1 MVMGTEQAVC
11 MGCCLN
17 PGFICN
23 HPMVTPQLF
32 QIHSPPPLI
41 SPVSLTEA
49 EADLLRKLGECWNL
63 FTSLEK
69 RSAADN
75 SEFVDSI
82 HRCQQIV
89 ALRVARRADPEVW
102 SQPE

>member
-1 MVMGTEQAVC
+1 

-23 HPMVTPQLF
+23 PNTF
-32 QIHSPPPLI
+32 NIEFPPITFPNL
-41 SPVSLTEA
+41 PVIPSSSLTEA
-49 EADLLRKLGECWNL
+49 ERDLLRRLGECWNL

-69 RSAADN
+69 RSEADN
-75 SEFVDSI
+75 SEFVDAI

-89 ALRVARRADPEVW
+89 ALRVARRVDPEVW
-102 SQPE
+102 AQP